1 MLKRSLNKIILFRL
15 HIYIYKIIH
24 YMNSPRNLSI
34 QFLFNSAFNK
44 KYNLRNINDFY
55 IPSIGVYND
64 NGSKKF
70 IYFFSKFIYEIMTRH
85 DIELNIE
92 LFKAR
97 VKNNINLLSIDFINI
112 FKNFNLKIK
121 TFYDNKLKNK

>member
-1 MLKRSLNKIILFRL
+1 
-15 HIYIYKIIH
+15 
-24 YMNSPRNLSI
+24 
-34 QFLFNSAFNK
+34 
-44 KYNLRNINDFY
+44 
-55 IPSIGVYND
+55 
-64 NGSKKF
+64 
-70 IYFFSKFIYEIMTRH
+70 MTRH